1 MPSKIERLQSDKK
14 TSPAASLTVYGDNVA
29 GGHLIG
35 HTRLAAFPFPFP
47 ILILYQ
53 NFVTL

>member
-14 TSPAASLTVYGDNVA
+14 TSPAASLTVYGDNVE